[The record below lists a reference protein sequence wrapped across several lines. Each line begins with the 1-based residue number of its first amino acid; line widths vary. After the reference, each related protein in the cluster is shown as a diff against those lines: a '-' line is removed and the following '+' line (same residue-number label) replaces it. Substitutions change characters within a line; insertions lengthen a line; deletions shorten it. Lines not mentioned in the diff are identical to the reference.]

1 MNNTMNN
8 KNRSDKEVLGWISQ
22 DLKDRYSW
30 ISNVSFPEQ
39 EDYLLDL
46 SMQTE
51 YGELKAEVKTSRNHE
66 IKTEDGE
73 WNPYFKVGNPDGIL
87 RFSKLFQGLEIPENK
102 HVYMINASAK
112 KGNRLSLLDPRS
124 KFMEIKKNQAALI
137 YISKGGY
144 LVWDYKALAES
155 FLGFAWT
162 YCYHTEDFRKD
173 NTQEKELKALFAFE
187 GAKWIKTT
195 TIFN

>member
-1 MNNTMNN
+1 M
-8 KNRSDKEVLGWISQ
+8 KQRSDKEVLGWISR
-22 DLKDRYSW
+22 DLKERYSW
-30 ISNVSFPEQ
+30 ISNVSYTSH

-46 SMQTE
+46 SMETD
-51 YGELKAEVKTSRNHE
+51 YGEIKAEVKTSRGHE

-73 WNPYFKVGNPDGIL
+73 WNPYFSTSNSQGIL
-87 RFSKLFQGLEIPENK
+87 RFSKLFQGLEFPEEK

-112 KGNRLSLLDPRS
+112 VGNRLSLLDP
-124 KFMEIKKNQAALI
+124 KCKLMEIKKNQAALI

-155 FLGFAWT
+155 FLGYAWT

-173 NTQEKELKALFAFE
+173 NRQEKELKALFAFE
-187 GAKWIKTT
+187 GAKWIETE

>member
-30 ISNVSFPEQ
+30 ISDVSFPSQ

-46 SMQTE
+46 SVKTE

-73 WNPYFKVGNPDGIL
+73 WNP
-87 RFSKLFQGLEIPENK
+87 
-102 HVYMINASAK
+102 
-112 KGNRLSLLDPRS
+112 
-124 KFMEIKKNQAALI
+124 
-137 YISKGGY
+137 
-144 LVWDYKALAES
+144 
-155 FLGFAWT
+155 
-162 YCYHTEDFRKD
+162 
-173 NTQEKELKALFAFE
+173 
-187 GAKWIKTT
+187 
-195 TIFN
+195 

>member
-1 MNNTMNN
+1 M
-8 KNRSDKEVLGWISQ
+8 KQRSDKEVLGWISQ

-30 ISNVSFPEQ
+30 ITSVSYNDC

-46 SMQTE
+46 TLDTS
-51 YGELKAEVKTSRNHE
+51 YGEVKAEVKTSRGHE
-66 IKTEDGE
+66 IKDSEGN
-73 WNPYFKVGNPDGIL
+73 WNPYFSTSNSQGIL
-87 RFSKLFQGLEIPENK
+87 RFSKLFQGLEFPEEK
-102 HVYMINASAK
+102 HVYMINASVK
-112 KGNRLSLLDPRS
+112 KGNRLSLLDPRC
-124 KFMEIKKNQAALI
+124 KFKEIEKNQAALI

-144 LVWDYKALAES
+144 LIWDYKALAES
-155 FLGFAWT
+155 FLGYCWT

-187 GAKWIKTT
+187 GAKWIETE

>member
-46 SMQTE
+46 SVKTE

-73 WNPYFKVGNPDGIL
+73 WNPYFQVGNSDGIL
-87 RFSKLFQGLEIPENK
+87 RFSKLFQGLEIPEDK

-124 KFMEIKKNQAALI
+124 KFMEIKRNQAALI